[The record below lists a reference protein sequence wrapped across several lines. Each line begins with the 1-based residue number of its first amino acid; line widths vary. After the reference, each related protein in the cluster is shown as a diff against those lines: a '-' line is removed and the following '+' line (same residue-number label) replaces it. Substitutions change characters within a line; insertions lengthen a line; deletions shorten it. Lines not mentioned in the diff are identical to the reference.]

1 MNHTAK
7 IDQAPSLAVDRYA
20 SVGQYSKA
28 QVLGAWAA
36 TAVPMG
42 VLAWFGAPWVSHR
55 IGGRDPLIEAL
66 LICFLIGLVWQ
77 LGLVLIMVRRE
88 QKGLQWTR
96 VRDALWLRSL
106 KDPKTGRTGGK
117 LWWWVVPF
125 VVVSAGIEALPG
137 LNPAGPVPRDLP
149 HTLEL
154 ARGRLEHLFNG
165 NWAIFALFVVVV
177 FMAPLTEE
185 LFFRGLLLPRMRTA
199 FGRGDVI
206 VNGVLFGIYHLHQ
219 PWSAASSVVDG
230 IITQAYPARRFQS
243 TWIGIITHTLP
254 SFVIVGAVLPL
265 VIS

>member
-1 MNHTAK
+1 MNRTAK
-7 IDQAPSLAVDRYA
+7 IDQAPSPAADRYA

-42 VLAWFGAPWVSHR
+42 LLAWIGAPWLSHR
-55 IGGRDPLIEAL
+55 LGGRDPLIEAL
-66 LICFLIGLVWQ
+66 LICFLIGLLWQ
-77 LGLVLIMVRRE
+77 LGLVLILVRRE
-88 QKGLQWTR
+88 QKGLQWAR
-96 VRDALWLRSL
+96 VRDALWLRNL
-106 KDPKTGRTGGK
+106 KDPKTGRIGGK
-117 LWWWVVPF
+117 LWWWTIPF
-125 VVVSAGIEALPG
+125 VVVSAGLNALPG
-137 LNPAGPVPRDLP
+137 LTPVGPVPRDLP

-177 FMAPLTEE
+177 FLAPLTEE

-199 FGRGDVI
+199 FGRGDI
-206 VNGVLFGIYHLHQ
+206 FVNGFLFGVYHLHQ
-219 PWSAASSVVDG
+219 PWSAPSSVVDG